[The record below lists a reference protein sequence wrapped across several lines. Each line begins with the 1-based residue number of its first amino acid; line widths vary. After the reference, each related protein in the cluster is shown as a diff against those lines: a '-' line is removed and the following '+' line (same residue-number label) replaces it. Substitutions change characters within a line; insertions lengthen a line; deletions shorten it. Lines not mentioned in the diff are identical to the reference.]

1 MFLCN
6 VIWWYNHGRK
16 GKKENLRRF
25 EELGILLVYVK
36 EAQIHIIKT
45 NEQWKVAA
53 WMEWM
58 IHFSTCKGF
67 WKVDHA
73 SFLFFSLSESFSL
86 ALSCLPFQIDWVAV
100 NIWKEKKKKKK
111 DPTYHIFDPLRPLC
125 PLRVRGLDR
134 AMFQFLLPCQ
144 VRMGFTVLKVSG
156 LSLYPKHP
164 SRVLREAD
172 KLCIAIYFKC
182 LIKISWKQEVRGKE

>member
-100 NIWKEKKKKKK
+100 NIWKEKKKRKKIQPITSLILWDRSVPFECVAWTGPCFNFCCLAK
-111 DPTYHIFDPLRPLC
+111 SEWDSLFSRSLDYH
-125 PLRVRGLDR
+125 
-134 AMFQFLLPCQ
+134 
-144 VRMGFTVLKVSG
+144 FTQNI
-156 LSLYPKHP
+156 HP
-164 SRVLREAD
+164 GYCGRQTSSA
-172 KLCIAIYFKC
+172 
-182 LIKISWKQEVRGKE
+182 